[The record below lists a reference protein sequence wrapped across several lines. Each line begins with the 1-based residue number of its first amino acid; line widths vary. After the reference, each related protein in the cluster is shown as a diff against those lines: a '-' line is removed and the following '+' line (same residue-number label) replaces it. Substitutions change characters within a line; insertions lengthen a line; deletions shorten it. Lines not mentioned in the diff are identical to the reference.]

1 MKKNTNVVSLVV
13 LGAGIIAAVATGM
26 QSRNANAIP
35 KDAIVASGS
44 AQGMEGPVKVEV
56 AFSQDKIYS
65 VTVTEANE
73 TPDIGTKAIDALPG
87 TIVAENSL
95 NVDAV
100 SGATITSTAIK
111 NAAAQAMSDAGVDPS
126 AFGYAGEAGA
136 ETEAAETESE
146 AAAAETEAGGDAGS
160 VQKAHDAA
168 AGKTEGAD
176 GYLNRYSADATAAS
190 TADEAVS
197 TEGGSVQKAHDA
209 AAGKTEGADGYLNR
223 YSADATAASTADEAV
238 STEGGSVQKAHD
250 AAAGKVSGAAG
261 YLNRYSA

>member
-1 MKKNTNVVSLVV
+1 MKKNTNIISLVV
-13 LGAGIIAAVATGM
+13 IGAGIIAAVATGM

-35 KDAIVASGS
+35 KDAIVVSGS
-44 AQGMEGPVKVEV
+44 AQGMEGPVKVEI

-126 AFGYAGEAGA
+126 AFGYAGEADA
-136 ETEAAETESE
+136 ETEATETESE
-146 AAAAETEAGGDAGS
+146 AAAAETEAGGDADS

-168 AGKTEGAD
+168 AGKTAGAD
-176 GYLNRYSADATAAS
+176 GYLNRYSANTAAVEAENTADDATG
-190 TADEAVS
+190 TAGD
-197 TEGGSVQKAHDA
+197 
-209 AAGKTEGADGYLNR
+209 
-223 YSADATAASTADEAV
+223 
-238 STEGGSVQKAHD
+238 SVQKAHD
-250 AAAGKVSGAAG
+250 AAAGKVTGAAG

>member
-13 LGAGIIAAVATGM
+13 IGAGIIAAVATGM

-44 AQGMEGPVKVEV
+44 AQGMGGPVKVEI
-56 AFSQDKIYS
+56 AFSQNKIYS

-146 AAAAETEAGGDAGS
+146 AAAAESEAEGTADS

-168 AGKTEGAD
+168 TGKAEGAA
-176 GYLNRYSADATAAS
+176 GYMNRYSTDATVAVATESTVADAA
-190 TADEAVS
+190 S

-209 AAGKTEGADGYLNR
+209 AAGKAE
-223 YSADATAASTADEAV
+223 
-238 STEGGSVQKAHD
+238 
-250 AAAGKVSGAAG
+250 GAAG
-261 YLNRYSA
+261 YMNRYNA

>member
-1 MKKNTNVVSLVV
+1 MVSLVV
-13 LGAGIIAAVATGM
+13 IGAGIIVAIATGM

-35 KDAIVASGS
+35 EGAIIANGS
-44 AQGMEGPVKVEV
+44 AQGMDGPVKVEV
-56 AFSQDKIYS
+56 AFSPEKIYR

-111 NAAAQAMSDAGVDPS
+111 NAVAQAIADAGVDPS
-126 AFGYAGEAGA
+126 AFG
-136 ETEAAETESE
+136 
-146 AAAAETEAGGDAGS
+146 
-160 VQKAHDAA
+160 
-168 AGKTEGAD
+168 
-176 GYLNRYSADATAAS
+176 
-190 TADEAVS
+190 
-197 TEGGSVQKAHDA
+197 
-209 AAGKTEGADGYLNR
+209 
-223 YSADATAASTADEAV
+223 TADEAV

>member
-1 MKKNTNVVSLVV
+1 MKKNTNMVSLVV
-13 LGAGIIAAVATGM
+13 IGAGIIVAIATGM

-35 KDAIVASGS
+35 KDAIIANGS
-44 AQGMEGPVKVEV
+44 AQGMDGPVKVEV
-56 AFSQDKIYS
+56 AFSPEKIYR

-111 NAAAQAMSDAGVDPS
+111 NAVAQAIADAGVDPS
-126 AFGYAGEAGA
+126 AFGYAGEAGT

-146 AAAAETEAGGDAGS
+146 AAAAEAEADGAADS

-168 AGKTEGAD
+168 AGKTEGAA
-176 GYLNRYSADATAAS
+176 GYLNRYSADAT
-190 TADEAVS
+190 TAVA
-197 TEGGSVQKAHDA
+197 TE
-209 AAGKTEGADGYLNR
+209 
-223 YSADATAASTADEAV
+223 STADEAV

>member
-1 MKKNTNVVSLVV
+1 MKKNTNMVSLVV
-13 LGAGIIAAVATGM
+13 IGAGIIAAVATGM
-26 QSRNANAIP
+26 QSRNATAIP
-35 KDAIVASGS
+35 KDAIIASGS
-44 AQGMEGPVKVEV
+44 AQGMDGPVKVEV
-56 AFSQDKIYS
+56 AFSQDKIYR

-111 NAAAQAMSDAGVDPS
+111 NAVAQAIADADVDP
-126 AFGYAGEAGA
+126 ATFGYAGEAGA
-136 ETEAAETESE
+136 ETEAAESESE
-146 AAAAETEAGGDAGS
+146 AGAAESTAAGTADS

-168 AGKTEGAD
+168 TGKAEGAA
-176 GYLNRYSADATAAS
+176 GYLNRYSADATVAVAAES

-209 AAGKTEGADGYLNR
+209 AAGKAE
-223 YSADATAASTADEAV
+223 
-238 STEGGSVQKAHD
+238 
-250 AAAGKVSGAAG
+250 GAAG
-261 YLNRYSA
+261 YLNRYNA

>member
-13 LGAGIIAAVATGM
+13 IGAGIIAAVATGM

-126 AFGYAGEAGA
+126 AFGYAGE
-136 ETEAAETESE
+136 TEATETESE
-146 AAAAETEAGGDAGS
+146 AAAAETEAGGDADS

-176 GYLNRYSADATAAS
+176 GYLNRYSADAAAVEAEN
-190 TADEAVS
+190 TAD
-197 TEGGSVQKAHDA
+197 
-209 AAGKTEGADGYLNR
+209 
-223 YSADATAASTADEAV
+223 DATGTAGD
-238 STEGGSVQKAHD
+238 SVQKAHD
-250 AAAGKVSGAAG
+250 AAAGKVTGAAG

>member
-1 MKKNTNVVSLVV
+1 MRFLYGSTLCADSFVCRAFCRGSH
-13 LGAGIIAAVATGM
+13 GRICAVAVQVTIGTRCLTGSGVMRLLYGTSVTSM

-73 TPDIGTKAIDALPG
+73 TTPDIGTKAIDALPG

-126 AFGYAGEAGA
+126 AFGYAGEASA
-136 ETEAAETESE
+136 ETEAAETY
-146 AAAAETEAGGDAGS
+146 A
-160 VQKAHDAA
+160 
-168 AGKTEGAD
+168 
-176 GYLNRYSADATAAS
+176 L
-190 TADEAVS
+190 
-197 TEGGSVQKAHDA
+197 
-209 AAGKTEGADGYLNR
+209 
-223 YSADATAASTADEAV
+223 
-238 STEGGSVQKAHD
+238 
-250 AAAGKVSGAAG
+250 
-261 YLNRYSA
+261 

>member
-1 MKKNTNVVSLVV
+1 MKKNTNMVSLVV
-13 LGAGIIAAVATGM
+13 IGAGIIVAIATGM

-35 KDAIVASGS
+35 EGSIIANGS
-44 AQGMEGPVKVEV
+44 AQGMDGPVNVEV
-56 AFSQDKIYS
+56 AFSPEKIYR

-73 TPDIGTKAIDALPG
+73 TPDIGTKAIDTIPG

-111 NAAAQAMSDAGVDPS
+111 NAAAQAIADAGVDPS
-126 AFGYAGEAGA
+126 AFGYAGEAGTA
-136 ETEAAETESE
+136 TEAAETESE
-146 AAAAETEAGGDAGS
+146 AAAAEAEADGAADS

-168 AGKTEGAD
+168 AGKTEGAA
-176 GYLNRYSADATAAS
+176 GYLNRYSADATAAV
-190 TADEAVS
+190 A
-197 TEGGSVQKAHDA
+197 TE
-209 AAGKTEGADGYLNR
+209 
-223 YSADATAASTADEAV
+223 STADEAV

>member
-1 MKKNTNVVSLVV
+1 MKKNTNIISLVV
-13 LGAGIIAAVATGM
+13 IGAGIIAAVATGM

-44 AQGMEGPVKVEV
+44 AQGMEGPVKVEI

-126 AFGYAGEAGA
+126 AFGYAGEAD
-136 ETEAAETESE
+136 AETESE
-146 AAAAETEAGGDAGS
+146 AAAAETEAGGDADS

-168 AGKTEGAD
+168 AGKTAGAD
-176 GYLNRYSADATAAS
+176 GYLNRYSADAAAVEAEN
-190 TADEAVS
+190 TAD
-197 TEGGSVQKAHDA
+197 
-209 AAGKTEGADGYLNR
+209 
-223 YSADATAASTADEAV
+223 DATGTAGD
-238 STEGGSVQKAHD
+238 SVQKAHD
-250 AAAGKVSGAAG
+250 AAAGKVTGAAG

>member
-13 LGAGIIAAVATGM
+13 IGAGIIAAVATGM

-126 AFGYAGEAGA
+126 AFGYAGEAVA

-146 AAAAETEAGGDAGS
+146 AAAETEAGGAADS

-168 AGKTEGAD
+168 AGKTAGAD
-176 GYLNRYSADATAAS
+176 GYLNRYSVDATVAVAA
-190 TADEAVS
+190 E
-197 TEGGSVQKAHDA
+197 
-209 AAGKTEGADGYLNR
+209 
-223 YSADATAASTADEAV
+223 STADEAV

>member
-1 MKKNTNVVSLVV
+1 MKKNTNMVSLVV
-13 LGAGIIAAVATGM
+13 IGAGIVVAIATGM

-35 KDAIVASGS
+35 EGSIIANGS
-44 AQGMEGPVKVEV
+44 AQGMDGPVKVEI
-56 AFSQDKIYS
+56 AFSPEKIYR

-111 NAAAQAMSDAGVDPS
+111 NAVAQAIADADVDPS
-126 AFGYAGEAGA
+126 AFGYAGEAGT

-146 AAAAETEAGGDAGS
+146 AAAAEAEADGAADS

-168 AGKTEGAD
+168 AGKTEGAA
-176 GYLNRYSADATAAS
+176 GYLNRYSADATAA
-190 TADEAVS
+190 V
-197 TEGGSVQKAHDA
+197 A
-209 AAGKTEGADGYLNR
+209 AE
-223 YSADATAASTADEAV
+223 STADEAV

>member
-13 LGAGIIAAVATGM
+13 IGAGIIAAVATGM

-136 ETEAAETESE
+136 ETEAAETEAAETESE
-146 AAAAETEAGGDAGS
+146 VAAAETEAGGDADS

-176 GYLNRYSADATAAS
+176 GYLNRYSADATVAVAA
-190 TADEAVS
+190 E
-197 TEGGSVQKAHDA
+197 
-209 AAGKTEGADGYLNR
+209 
-223 YSADATAASTADEAV
+223 STADEAV

>member
-1 MKKNTNVVSLVV
+1 MKKNTNMVSLVV
-13 LGAGIIAAVATGM
+13 IGAGIIVALATGM

-35 KDAIVASGS
+35 EGSIIANGS

-56 AFSQDKIYS
+56 AFSPEKIYR

-73 TPDIGTKAIDALPG
+73 TPDIGTKAIDTLPG

-126 AFGYAGEAGA
+126 AFGYAGEVGP
-136 ETEAAETESE
+136 ETETAEAESE
-146 AAAAETEAGGDAGS
+146 ATAAEAEADGAAES

-176 GYLNRYSADATAAS
+176 GYLNRYSADATMAV
-190 TADEAVS
+190 TAE
-197 TEGGSVQKAHDA
+197 
-209 AAGKTEGADGYLNR
+209 
-223 YSADATAASTADEAV
+223 STADEAV

>member
-1 MKKNTNVVSLVV
+1 MKKNTNMVSLVV
-13 LGAGIIAAVATGM
+13 IGAGIIVAIATGM

-35 KDAIVASGS
+35 KDAIIANGS
-44 AQGMEGPVKVEV
+44 AQGMDGQVKVEV
-56 AFSQDKIYS
+56 AFTEDKIYS

-111 NAAAQAMSDAGVDPS
+111 DAVAQAIADAGVDPS
-126 AFGYAGEAGA
+126 TFGYADEAGA
-136 ETEAAETESE
+136 ETADAETESE
-146 AAAAETEAGGDAGS
+146 AGAAEAEAEGTADS

-168 AGKTEGAD
+168 AGKAEGAD
-176 GYLNRYSADATAAS
+176 GYLNRYSADATVAVAA
-190 TADEAVS
+190 E
-197 TEGGSVQKAHDA
+197 
-209 AAGKTEGADGYLNR
+209 
-223 YSADATAASTADEAV
+223 STADEAV

>member
-1 MKKNTNVVSLVV
+1 MKKNTNVISLVV
-13 LGAGIIAAVATGM
+13 IGAGIIAAVATGM

-44 AQGMEGPVKVEV
+44 AQGMEGPVKVEI

-111 NAAAQAMSDAGVDPS
+111 NAAAQAMSDAGIDPS
-126 AFGYAGEAGA
+126 AFGYAGEADA
-136 ETEAAETESE
+136 ETEATETESE
-146 AAAAETEAGGDAGS
+146 AAAAETEAGGDA
-160 VQKAHDAA
+160 D
-168 AGKTEGAD
+168 
-176 GYLNRYSADATAAS
+176 
-190 TADEAVS
+190 
-197 TEGGSVQKAHDA
+197 
-209 AAGKTEGADGYLNR
+209 
-223 YSADATAASTADEAV
+223 
-238 STEGGSVQKAHD
+238 SVQKAHD

>member
-13 LGAGIIAAVATGM
+13 IGAGIIAAVATGM

-73 TPDIGTKAIDALPG
+73 TPDIGTKAIDALPS

-146 AAAAETEAGGDAGS
+146 DAAAEAEAEADGDADS

-168 AGKTEGAD
+168 AGKTVGAD
-176 GYLNRYSADATAAS
+176 GYLNRYSVDATVAVAA
-190 TADEAVS
+190 E
-197 TEGGSVQKAHDA
+197 
-209 AAGKTEGADGYLNR
+209 
-223 YSADATAASTADEAV
+223 STADEAV

>member
-13 LGAGIIAAVATGM
+13 IGAGIIAAVATGM

-136 ETEAAETESE
+136 ETESE
-146 AAAAETEAGGDAGS
+146 DAAAEAEAEADGAAGS

-168 AGKTEGAD
+168 AGKTKGAD
-176 GYLNRYSADATAAS
+176 GYLNRYSADATVAVAA
-190 TADEAVS
+190 E
-197 TEGGSVQKAHDA
+197 
-209 AAGKTEGADGYLNR
+209 
-223 YSADATAASTADEAV
+223 STADEAV

>member
-13 LGAGIIAAVATGM
+13 IGAGIIAAVATGM

-44 AQGMEGPVKVEV
+44 AQGMEGPVKVEI

-146 AAAAETEAGGDAGS
+146 AAAAEADGAADS

-176 GYLNRYSADATAAS
+176 GYLNRYSADANVAVAA
-190 TADEAVS
+190 E
-197 TEGGSVQKAHDA
+197 
-209 AAGKTEGADGYLNR
+209 
-223 YSADATAASTADEAV
+223 STADEAV

>member
-1 MKKNTNVVSLVV
+1 MVSLVV
-13 LGAGIIAAVATGM
+13 IGAGIIVAIATGM

-35 KDAIVASGS
+35 EGSIIANGS
-44 AQGMEGPVKVEV
+44 AQGMDGPVKVEV
-56 AFSQDKIYS
+56 AFSPEKIYR

-111 NAAAQAMSDAGVDPS
+111 NAVAQAIADADVDP
-126 AFGYAGEAGA
+126 ATFGYAGEAGT

-146 AAAAETEAGGDAGS
+146 AAAAEAEADGAADS

-168 AGKTEGAD
+168 AGKTEGAA
-176 GYLNRYSADATAAS
+176 GYLNRYSADATAAVAAEES
-190 TADEAVS
+190 TAA
-197 TEGGSVQKAHDA
+197 DA
-209 AAGKTEGADGYLNR
+209 A
-223 YSADATAASTADEAV
+223 

>member
-111 NAAAQAMSDAGVDPS
+111 NAVAQAIADADVDP
-126 AFGYAGEAGA
+126 ATFGYAGEAGA
-136 ETEAAETESE
+136 ETEAAESESE
-146 AAAAETEAGGDAGS
+146 AGAAESEAEGTADS

-168 AGKTEGAD
+168 TGKAEGAA
-176 GYLNRYSADATAAS
+176 GYLNRYSADATVAVASES
-190 TADEAVS
+190 TAADAAS

-209 AAGKTEGADGYLNR
+209 ATGKAE
-223 YSADATAASTADEAV
+223 
-238 STEGGSVQKAHD
+238 
-250 AAAGKVSGAAG
+250 GAAG
-261 YLNRYSA
+261 YLNRYNA